1 MLFASF
7 ATLYQKKIKRFLAYS
22 SISNVGYML
31 LSIST
36 GTLNGLHSFF
46 LYILVYT
53 FTMFALFS
61 LILSLKKKNKQNLI
75 YLTDLLFLKNIPPLS
90 KILFVT
96 LLFSM
101 AGIPPFLGFFSK
113 FYVFFSA
120 VEATY
125 YFPLLIGIISSTTS
139 AFYYTRLIKLI
150 NFEKILSTAN
160 NIQLKT
166 SNITITTIVSLLLL
180 FFIFSPNFLILKT
193 YQLALLV

>member
-1 MLFASF
+1 
-7 ATLYQKKIKRFLAYS
+7 
-22 SISNVGYML
+22 
-31 LSIST
+31 
-36 GTLNGLHSFF
+36 
-46 LYILVYT
+46 
-53 FTMFALFS
+53 MFALFS